1 MTTTQKIALRLSEVR
16 SRLNEIA
23 GLEGDSLTDEIR
35 SESEKLQGEY
45 SGLETRHRAA
55 IIADG
60 APIETRSNDTGEG
73 REMRELVSRAG
84 ISGIFDAAMTGK
96 VTAGAEA
103 ELQKELK
110 LDGNAVP
117 LVLLRRH
124 DDGEGVEHRTTGVTP
139 VPAAGSIGAS
149 QSEIIPAV
157 FPEGAVAFL
166 GIPQPTVGVGER
178 VYTVLTTSAAPGTP
192 AKGADQGHSAAAFT
206 AAVLSPGRI
215 QASLFFAR
223 EDRARLAGLN
233 EALRS
238 NLSEALGDELD
249 QQVLTGAT
257 TGLLTGTV
265 LANNAASAA
274 DTFATYRSR
283 FAFGLVDGKYAM
295 TTGDLRLLVGSAT
308 YSHAASVYRGNSSDL
323 DALASLMAA
332 TGGVRVSANVTA
344 VSGDKQNVVIRR
356 GGRQDAVVAIWEGV
370 SLITDEVTQAKAG
383 EIIVTAVMLYAF
395 KVLRADGFRKVESQ
409 HA

>member
-16 SRLNEIA
+16 TRLNEVS
-23 GLEGDSLTDEIR
+23 GLEGDDFTPEIR
-35 SESEKLQGEY
+35 AESEKLQGEY
-45 SGLETRHRAA
+45 KDLETRHRAA
-55 IIADG
+55 IVSEG
-60 APIETRSNDTGEG
+60 EPVLTRSKDTGEA
-73 REMRELVSRAG
+73 REMRELVSKAA
-84 ISGIFDAAMTGK
+84 ISGIFDAALSGAQAT
-96 VTAGAEA
+96 GAEA

-117 LVLLRRH
+117 LALLRRH

-166 GIPQPTVGVGER
+166 GIPQPTVPVGER
-178 VYTVLTTSAAPGTP
+178 VYTVLSTSAAPGTP

-249 QQVLTGAT
+249 QQALTGT
-257 TGLLTGTV
+257 NGLLTGTN
-265 LANNAASAA
+265 LANNTASAA

>member
-16 SRLNEIA
+16 TRLNEVS
-23 GLEGDSLTDEIR
+23 GLEGDDFTPEIR
-35 SESEKLQGEY
+35 AESEKLQGEY
-45 SGLETRHRAA
+45 KDLETRHRAA
-55 IIADG
+55 IVSEG
-60 APIETRSNDTGEG
+60 EPVETRKADTGEA
-73 REMRELVSRAG
+73 REMRELVGKAA
-84 ISGIFDAAMTGK
+84 ISGIFDAALSGAQAT
-96 VTAGAEA
+96 GAEA

-110 LDGNAVP
+110 LAGNSVP
-117 LVLLRRH
+117 LALLRRH
-124 DDGEGVEHRTTGVTP
+124 DDGEGIEHRTTGVTP
-139 VPAAGSIGAS
+139 VPAAGSIGAT

-166 GIPQPTVGVGER
+166 GIPQPTVPVGER
-178 VYTVLTTSAAPGTP
+178 VYSVLSTSAAPGTP
-192 AKGADQGHSAAAFT
+192 AKGAEQGHSAAAFT

-249 QQVLTGAT
+249 QQVLTGT
-257 TGLLTGTV
+257 NGLLTGTN
-265 LANNAASAA
+265 LANNTASAA

-308 YSHAASVYRGNSSDL
+308 YSHAASVYRGNNSDL

-344 VSGDKQNVVIRR
+344 VSGNKQNVIIRR
-356 GGRQDAVVAIWEGV
+356 GGRQDAVTPIWEGIT
-370 SLITDEVTQAKAG
+370 LITDEVTQAKAG
-383 EIIVTAVMLYAF
+383 EIVITAVMLFAF
-395 KVLRADGFRKVESQ
+395 KVLRADGFNKVQSQ

>member
-16 SRLNEIA
+16 TRLNEVS
-23 GLEGDSLTDEIR
+23 GLEGDDFTPGIR
-35 SESEKLQGEY
+35 AESEKLQGEY
-45 SGLETRHRAA
+45 KDLETRHRAA
-55 IIADG
+55 IVSEG
-60 APIETRSNDTGEG
+60 EPVETRKADTGEA
-73 REMRELVSRAG
+73 REMRELVGKAA
-84 ISGIFDAAMTGK
+84 ISGIFDAALSGAQAT
-96 VTAGAEA
+96 GAEA

-110 LDGNAVP
+110 LAGNSVP
-117 LVLLRRH
+117 LALLRRH
-124 DDGEGVEHRTTGVTP
+124 DDGEGIEHRTTGVTP
-139 VPAAGSIGAS
+139 VPAAGSIGAT

-166 GIPQPTVGVGER
+166 GIPQPTVPVGER
-178 VYTVLTTSAAPGTP
+178 VYSVLSTSAAPGTP
-192 AKGADQGHSAAAFT
+192 AKGAEQGHSAAAFT

-249 QQVLTGAT
+249 QQVLTGT
-257 TGLLTGTV
+257 NGLLTGTN
-265 LANNAASAA
+265 LANNTASAA

-308 YSHAASVYRGNSSDL
+308 YSHAASVYRGNNSDL

-344 VSGDKQNVVIRR
+344 VSGNKQNVIIRR
-356 GGRQDAVVAIWEGV
+356 GGRQDAVTPIWEGIT
-370 SLITDEVTQAKAG
+370 LITDEVTQAKAG
-383 EIIVTAVMLYAF
+383 EIVITAVMLFAF
-395 KVLRADGFRKVESQ
+395 KVLRADGFNKVQSQ